1 MKRSHTQNKS
11 LIRKRK
17 RRKLVL
23 QRIRLTFQLIA
34 TCILFGIALFLA
46 KDLIRHYDTPSGS
59 TSSSSLF
66 AYDYTADYHTDSLS
80 AAPDAVSQDMVIVEA
95 RGSLTSAELE
105 EKLAKLALENKEI
118 AEIYAD
124 KELYPEELL
133 TALANNQELI
143 PFVKGYLSSDGTVK
157 GGISPEEEA
166 QSFPLFLQWDQRWGY
181 APYGGSCIGTAG
193 CGPTCLSMVI
203 FALTRDLSATPDAL
217 AAYSM
222 SSGFYTK
229 GAGTD
234 WSFMTYAASQ
244 YGLHAK
250 ELGLDEDAMKQYLNQ
265 GHPIIC
271 AMRAG
276 DFTTGGHFIV
286 LYGYDENGFLVN
298 DPNSV
303 ERSSRHWDFDTLH
316 YQIKNL
322 WGYSLS

>member
-1 MKRSHTQNKS
+1 MKRSYTQSIS
-11 LIRKRK
+11 LMRKRK
-17 RRKLVL
+17 RRKRIL
-23 QRIRLTFQLIA
+23 QRIRLTLQLIA

-46 KDLIRHYDTPSGS
+46 KNLLH
-59 TSSSSLF
+59 
-66 AYDYTADYHTDSLS
+66 ADNLS
-80 AAPDAVSQDMVIVEA
+80 AAPDIASQDIVIVDT
-95 RGSLTSAELE
+95 RSSLTNAELE
-105 EKLAKLALENKEI
+105 EKLSALALENKEI

-133 TALANNQELI
+133 TALANNQEVI

-166 QSFPLFLQWDQRWGY
+166 QTFPLFLQWDQRWGY
-181 APYGGSCIGTAG
+181 APYGGSCIGAAG

-222 SSGFYTK
+222 SQGFYAK

-244 YGLHAK
+244 YGLCAK
-250 ELGLDEDAMKQYLNQ
+250 ELGLDEDAMKQYLDQ

-303 ERSSRHWDFDTLH
+303 ERSSRCWDFDTLH